1 MSMNPFNQ
9 VIVLTTAE
17 VNKLCSQATR
27 GCSVKRNTTT
37 PLDLKR
43 LPDSLDVDRASTE
56 FQRTLPLIMFLKII
70 GTYLQTIQTLPLTTC

>member
-27 GCSVKRNTTT
+27 GCSVKRNTTKLQQKQT
-37 PLDLKR
+37 NIKQKR
-43 LPDSLDVDRASTE
+43 
-56 FQRTLPLIMFLKII
+56 
-70 GTYLQTIQTLPLTTC
+70 